1 MAYESRIY
9 IVDVH
14 REKDKDNP
22 NYGTVYYAERI
33 AAFNLGCMG
42 YSNGWRELFEKTI
55 DYDLY
60 NEDGDKK
67 INADKYG
74 ARLTSADFEKVIEWL
89 EKRSASKEH
98 YRRIAPVLAMLK
110 GFDRSEWD
118 DLQII
123 HYGY

>member
-9 IVDVH
+9 VVDVH

-22 NYGTVYYAERI
+22 NYGKVYYAERI

-42 YSNGWRELFEKTI
+42 YTNGWRELFAEII
-55 DYDLY
+55 DYELY
-60 NEDGDKK
+60 EENSDNK
-67 INADKYG
+67 INTDKYG
-74 ARLTSADFEKVIEWL
+74 ARLTSADFEKVIKWL
-89 EKRSASKEH
+89 EQWCESGKH